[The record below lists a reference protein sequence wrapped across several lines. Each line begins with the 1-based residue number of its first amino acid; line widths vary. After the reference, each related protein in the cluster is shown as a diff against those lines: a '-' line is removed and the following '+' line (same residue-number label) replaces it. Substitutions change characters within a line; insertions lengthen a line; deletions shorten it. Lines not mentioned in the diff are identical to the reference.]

1 MSQLNRVYV
10 SALLCL
16 CLLATG
22 CQTAAPTN
30 PVAQVPASP
39 VPKNATARQVAK
51 YNLLIS
57 ESLLGTQKAIA
68 KLQQQKAIS
77 RDDASAVMIW
87 IERAAA
93 ASLIVAKIQAKTEP
107 WETQADEIAL
117 MVKQELDALGK
128 TEKPKL
134 SSSPNLSIVQS
145 GIDYVTSLFGDI
157 FRSVKK

>member
-1 MSQLNRVYV
+1 MSQLNRIYI
-10 SALLCL
+10 SAVLCL
-16 CLLATG
+16 SLMATG
-22 CQTAAPTN
+22 CQMATQSNPT
-30 PVAQVPASP
+30 VQVPASP
-39 VPKNATARQVAK
+39 VPQNATARQVAK

-57 ESLLGTQKAIA
+57 ESLLGTQKIIA
-68 KLQQQKAIS
+68 KLEQQKSIS
-77 RDDASAVMIW
+77 RDDASAVMVW

-107 WETQADEIAL
+107 WEAQADEIAL
-117 MVKQELDALGK
+117 MVKQELDALGT

-134 SSSPNLSIVQS
+134 SAAPNLSIVQS